1 MAMSSCVLRSP
12 SLVLH
17 LPDRRKVSATR
28 ARAWASPVP
37 IGVRRPH
44 TVVGAR
50 DYWIYAAAP
59 AA

>member
-12 SLVLH
+12 SVVLH
-17 LPDRRKVSATR
+17 LPDRLAVIATPR
-28 ARAWASPVP
+28 VWASPVP
-37 IGVRRPH
+37 AGVRRPY
-44 TVVGAR
+44 TVVRAR